1 MDIPLKFQGPNQEA
15 TGPPKLQGSASSAP
29 TQLLPQGG
37 A

>member
-15 TGPPKLQGSASSAP
+15 TGPPKLQSSASSAP